1 MFDQSQEKPELSKQ
15 NKILLDHLGKSFNEN
30 QAYEIF
36 EIISPTFWQHATSP
50 DEFKR
55 ALSITKRGQDHL
67 FRTAQNYFN
76 LMVTNKKLDKMIDY
90 ALKEIS
96 K

>member
-1 MFDQSQEKPELSKQ
+1 MFDQGQEKPELSKH
-15 NKILLDHLGKSFNEN
+15 NKMLLDYLEKSFNEN

-36 EIISPTFWQHATSP
+36 KIISPTFWQHATSP
-50 DEFKR
+50 DEFKE
-55 ALSITKRGQDHL
+55 ALSITKRGDDHL
-67 FRTAQNYFN
+67 FRIAKNYFN
-76 LMVTNKKLDKMIDY
+76 LMVVNKKIEKIIDD